1 MEDDG
6 FFDVSM
12 EQRTARYYEKNL
24 RDIIRTTHALLK
36 NVQEHHIAISVD
48 QEKNER
54 SFEKMVLRLEDEVTE
69 WQNFAVTFKI
79 SQGQAYYTEAMQHF
93 QGLYREL
100 KDAHGKTRENQEK
113 MIADCLETAQPLLRL
128 YDSHRRL
135 LLAEEQRVP
144 FNARVPDY
152 YLDYLELENLADT
165 HMWRL
170 PI

>member
-6 FFDVSM
+6 FFDVSV
-12 EQRTARYYEKNL
+12 EQTTARYYEQNL
-24 RDIIRTTHALLK
+24 RDITRTTRALLK
-36 NVQEHHIAISVD
+36 NVQEHRIAISVD
-48 QEKNER
+48 QENNER
-54 SFEKMVLRLEDEVTE
+54 SFKEMVLHLEDEVRE

-79 SQGQAYYTEAMQHF
+79 SQGQAHYTEAMQHF
-93 QGLYREL
+93 KGLYREL
-100 KDAHGKTRENQEK
+100 KDDRRKTLENQEK
-113 MIADCLETAQPLLRL
+113 MIANCLETAQPLLRL

-144 FNARVPDY
+144 FNARVPDNH
-152 YLDYLELENLADT
+152 LDYFELENLADT